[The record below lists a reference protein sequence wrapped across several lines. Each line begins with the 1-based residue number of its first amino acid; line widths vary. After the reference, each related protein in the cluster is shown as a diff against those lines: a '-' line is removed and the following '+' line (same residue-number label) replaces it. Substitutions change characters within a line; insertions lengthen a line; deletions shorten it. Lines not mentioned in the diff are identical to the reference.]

1 MERVPG
7 QRCALDAHR
16 ELVNAGKDRELAQVH
31 LFARRRLACHKLME
45 LSEKRLGF
53 RPRLALDALSH
64 ERCRGGGDGTALT
77 LEADVLDHIAL
88 EIDMKREA
96 VAAERVIAFGFPMRA

>member
-1 MERVPG
+1 
-7 QRCALDAHR
+7 
-16 ELVNAGKDRELAQVH
+16 
-31 LFARRRLACHKLME
+31 ME

-96 VAAERVIAFGFPMRA
+96 VAAERVIAFGFPMRAFDLAVVPWLFAVVPDQLLIEFLEIGH